1 MSTATLPTPA
11 APLPVPGRMTADEF
25 MATVGGETYVDLV
38 EGVVEA
44 QPMPHRL
51 HGIICHKVSMALG
64 RHIETHDIG
73 RVMIND
79 THVRIRRDPDT
90 LRGADVLF
98 VSYDRMPR
106 GPFTD
111 GVVDPPPE
119 LIVEIRSPSATWA
132 SYLRK
137 ASEYLEAGV
146 VVVLLLD
153 PDPRTIWVFRPN
165 AVPQTLQADDALTVP
180 DVLPGFSVPVKSLF
194 E

>member
-1 MSTATLPTPA
+1 
-11 APLPVPGRMTADEF
+11 MTADEF

-38 EGVVEA
+38 EGVVET

-51 HGIICHKVSMALG
+51 HGIICTNVILALG
-64 RHIETHDIG
+64 NFVRKHDLG
-73 RVMIND
+73 RVMSND

-98 VSYDRMPR
+98 VSYDRLPR
-106 GPFTD
+106 GPVGH

-119 LIVEIRSPSATWA
+119 LIVEVRSPSATWA
-132 SYLRK
+132 AQLRK
-137 ASEYLEAGV
+137 ATDYLEAGV
-146 VVVLLLD
+146 IVVLLLD
-153 PDPRTIWVFRPN
+153 PDVRSVWVFRLN
-165 AVPQTLQADDALTVP
+165 AVPQTLQADDFLTVP